1 MNWEQVCA
9 SPHLQD
15 LPFKIETN
23 RYGQVVMSP
32 ATNWHG
38 RYQSSISILMCELT
52 GVRERIFTEC
62 VIDTSE
68 GTKVADVAWGSLEF
82 LAAHKHEASYSKAP
96 EICVEVV
103 FPSNSEVELA
113 EKRRLY
119 FEQGAQEVWICDDA
133 GTMFFFAPA
142 GQLSQSQLI
151 PEFPLSIEI

>member
-38 RYQSSISILMCELT
+38 RYQSSISILMYELT

-103 FPSNSEVELA
+103 FPPTA
-113 EKRRLY
+113 RRNWRRSGGSTLSRARRKSG
-119 FEQGAQEVWICDDA
+119 FAMMQGRCSSLHQQVN
-133 GTMFFFAPA
+133 FRNPN
-142 GQLSQSQLI
+142 
-151 PEFPLSIEI
+151 

>member
-15 LPFKIETN
+15 LPFKIETS

-62 VIDTSE
+62 VIDNSE
-68 GTKVADVAWGSLEF
+68 GTKVADVAWWSLEF

-103 FPSNSEVELA
+103 FPSNSEAELA

>member
-15 LPFKIETN
+15 LPFKIEAN

-38 RYQSSISILMCELT
+38 RYQSSISVLMYELT
-52 GVRERIFTEC
+52 GVRERIFIEC

-96 EICVEVV
+96 EICVEVIS
-103 FPSNSEVELA
+103 PPNSEAEMA

>member
-151 PEFPLSIEI
+151 PEFH

>member
-52 GVRERIFTEC
+52 GVREHIFIEC

-96 EICVEVV
+96 EICVEVISS
-103 FPSNSEVELA
+103 PNSEAEMA

-151 PEFPLSIEI
+151 LEFPLSIEI

>member
-1 MNWEQVCA
+1 M
-9 SPHLQD
+9 
-15 LPFKIETN
+15 
-23 RYGQVVMSP
+23 
-32 ATNWHG
+32 
-38 RYQSSISILMCELT
+38 
-52 GVRERIFTEC
+52 
-62 VIDTSE
+62 
-68 GTKVADVAWGSLEF
+68 EF

-96 EICVEVV
+96 EIYVEVV
-103 FPSNSEVELA
+103 FSSNSEAELA

>member
-1 MNWEQVCA
+1 MCA

-52 GVRERIFTEC
+52 GVRERIFIEC

-68 GTKVADVAWGSLEF
+68 GTKVADVAWWSLEF
-82 LAAHKHEASYSKAP
+82 LSAHKHEASYSKAP
-96 EICVEVV
+96 EICVEVIS
-103 FPSNSEVELA
+103 PPNSEAEMA

-119 FEQGAQEVWICDDA
+119 FAQGAQEVWICDDA

>member
-38 RYQSSISILMCELT
+38 RYQSSISVLMYERT
-52 GVRERIFTEC
+52 GVREHIFIEC

-68 GTKVADVAWGSLEF
+68 GTKVADVAWRSLEF

-96 EICVEVV
+96 EICVEVIS
-103 FPSNSEVELA
+103 PPNSEAEMA